1 MYQNKDDDSVIT
13 PAHVL
18 FAPITTIGV
27 LNFSNIGV
35 NTLQEAYAF
44 SKIRNSTKT
53 YSSNLAYTP
62 SFISNK
68 YTKIQSL
75 YFTENNFFQ
84 TSSFAVKP
92 QHTLLSIG
100 SIGNYYSSSNL
111 DKRAFRQFV
120 QTSFDLT
127 DISYKNFQVTGS
139 LSLINSFSN
148 SSSVNSQSQNL
159 LIVNQLVQQG
169 ESTFLN
175 FLRVLLYPNSVTQL
189 NNDSDKNILQNPLL
203 KLVSCESLKLNYT
216 EVSKPFG
223 VLQSQSMT
231 SYSSPNTTKL
241 CAIAT
246 PSSRQFNL
254 NGPNSK
260 VLLGEQSIRSS
271 LPKLPQ
277 TPDLNLAPAMNSLI
291 GNQNFHTVLNRP
303 FNTFSGLLLS
313 ENNYVDYAYF
323 NNLVTSHPFNSSA
336 QSAVHSLNT
345 ESLNSLEHDTT
356 SSKSTDIGYTDNQ
369 GLTLKQKHTSA
380 GVGDLFVGSREKTP
394 KSLNMSY

>member
-1 MYQNKDDDSVIT
+1 
-13 PAHVL
+13 
-18 FAPITTIGV
+18 
-27 LNFSNIGV
+27 
-35 NTLQEAYAF
+35 
-44 SKIRNSTKT
+44 
-53 YSSNLAYTP
+53 
-62 SFISNK
+62 
-68 YTKIQSL
+68 
-75 YFTENNFFQ
+75 
-84 TSSFAVKP
+84 
-92 QHTLLSIG
+92 
-100 SIGNYYSSSNL
+100 
-111 DKRAFRQFV
+111 
-120 QTSFDLT
+120 
-127 DISYKNFQVTGS
+127 
-139 LSLINSFSN
+139 
-148 SSSVNSQSQNL
+148 
-159 LIVNQLVQQG
+159 
-169 ESTFLN
+169 
-175 FLRVLLYPNSVTQL
+175 
-189 NNDSDKNILQNPLL
+189 
-203 KLVSCESLKLNYT
+203 
-216 EVSKPFG
+216 
-223 VLQSQSMT
+223 
-231 SYSSPNTTKL
+231 
-241 CAIAT
+241 
-246 PSSRQFNL
+246 
-254 NGPNSK
+254 